1 MFKPIDANAALNG
14 PASRG
19 KPALVQVF
27 AKLRARF
34 KMGEHSP
41 RWDTE
46 GGDHPKRWELPSRR
60 IPSCS
65 SKSGAISATR
75 KWLLSLLLI
84 AATAGS
90 AGAAERISAV
100 RVWPAQDYTR
110 ITIESERPIRHELL
124 LVKNPDRLALDLED
138 VDFASVQRQIADK
151 ILPSD
156 PYIEQMRA
164 GRYKPGVVR
173 LVLDLK
179 TEVRPQIFMLDPVGD
194 YGYRLVLDLYPLVP
208 VDPLMALLQKPEV
221 QAEAGAPGTQTASSA
236 AKESSGIEAKP
247 ERAAGSEQAV
257 KDKPVVA
264 RMVTIVVD
272 PGHGGEDP
280 GARGKGGTCEK
291 NVTLTIARKLRA
303 IIDAQPNMR
312 AVLTRNGDY
321 YVPLQVRVQKA
332 RRVHA
337 DLFVSIHADA
347 SVGSHARGSSVFALS
362 ERGATSTA
370 ARLLARR
377 ENSADLIGGVNL
389 GAKDRYLA
397 MTLADLSLTAQIND
411 SLKLGKA
418 VLSELGDFN
427 HLHRG
432 RVEQASFAVLKAP
445 DIPSI
450 LVETA
455 FISNPKEE
463 RELNNEAYQEKIA
476 QAIFE
481 GIKLYFTKNPPL
493 SRSTLASNQATD

>member
-1 MFKPIDANAALNG
+1 MFKPIDANAALNS
-14 PASRG
+14 PASSG
-19 KPALVQVF
+19 KPALARIF
-27 AKLRARF
+27 ASL
-34 KMGEHSP
+34 
-41 RWDTE
+41 
-46 GGDHPKRWELPSRR
+46 
-60 IPSCS
+60 I
-65 SKSGAISATR
+65 
-75 KWLLSLLLI
+75 LLLI
-84 AATAGS
+84 TTAAAS
-90 AGAAERISAV
+90 AGAAERIRAV

-110 ITIESERPIRHELL
+110 ITIESDRPIRHELL
-124 LVKNPDRLALDLED
+124 LVKNPDRLVLDLDD

-151 ILPSD
+151 IRPDD
-156 PYIEQMRA
+156 PYIAQMRA

-179 TEVRPQIFMLDPVGD
+179 SEVRPQIFMLDPVAD
-194 YGYRLVLDLYPLVP
+194 YGHRLVLDLYPLVP
-208 VDPLMALLQKPEV
+208 VDPLMALLQKPES
-221 QAEAGAPGTQTASSA
+221 QAAAGAPGTQSPA
-236 AKESSGIEAKP
+236 AQEPSGDEATG
-247 ERAAGSEQAV
+247 AAPGREQAV
-257 KDKPVVA
+257 KGKAVVA
-264 RMVTIVVD
+264 RLTTIVVD

-291 NVTLTIARKLRA
+291 NVTLTIARRLRA

-312 AVLTRNGDY
+312 AVLTRDGDY
-321 YVPLQVRVQKA
+321 FVPLQVRVQKA

-347 SVGSHARGSSVFALS
+347 SVGSVGTHARGASVFALS

-377 ENSADLIGGVNL
+377 ENSSDLIGGVDL

-418 VLSELGDFN
+418 VLSELGDFS

-432 RVEQASFAVLKAP
+432 RVEQAGFAVLKAP

-455 FISNPKEE
+455 FISNPREE
-463 RELNNEAYQEKIA
+463 RELNNKAYQEKIA
-476 QAIFE
+476 QAIFD
-481 GIKLYFTKNPPL
+481 GIKLYLTKNPPMA
-493 SRSTLASNQATD
+493 RSTLAAN